1 MATDHTYHSLVEL
14 AKRTDPQGNMATL
27 IDLLAEKN
35 PMLEEA
41 HWEEGNGINSHE
53 FTQIIAEPTPGFG
66 RINKDIPFSGE
77 QTKQVVEPICYIPD
91 ALRVDSRLLK
101 LSGHPDQYMREA
113 AEIHIKA
120 LGKAAHKA
128 LLYGNR
134 GTDPDAINGFMTRL
148 NALSLEN
155 VLDGGGSG
163 SDTASILVV
172 KWGRNGV
179 YFAYPKGFSK
189 FLEETGPD
197 RVWVSDNSARGGH
210 WAEIMTWGMNVGLC
224 IEKPKNV
231 QRIANIETSG
241 SSNTFDEDLL
251 IEALDNMDD
260 TDGAVIYVPK
270 KILTQ
275 MKIKLKDKSNVNFT
289 IEEAWGRRNIMHFQ
303 GVPIKA
309 CDQMLITET
318 AIA

>member
-14 AKRTDPQGNMATL
+14 AKRVDPKGNMADL
-27 IDLLAEKN
+27 IDLLAENN

-41 HWEEGNGINSHE
+41 YWLEANDLNSHE
-53 FTQIIAEPTPGFG
+53 FTQIISEPAPGFG
-66 RINKDIPFSGE
+66 RINKDIPFSGS
-77 QTKQVVEPICYIPD
+77 QTRQVVEPICYIPD
-91 ALRVDSRLLK
+91 ALKVDSRLLK
-101 LSGHPDQYMREA
+101 KSGNAAKFMKDE
-113 AEIHIKA
+113 AEIHVRA

-134 GTDPDAINGFMTRL
+134 GVDPDAINGFMTRL
-148 NALSLEN
+148 NTLSMDN

-163 SDTASILVV
+163 ADTASILCI
-172 KWGRNGV
+172 KWGRGGV
-179 YFAYPKGFSK
+179 YLAYPKGFSR
-189 FLEETGPD
+189 FIEETGPEK
-197 RVWVSDNSARGGH
+197 VWVSDTNGQGGK
-210 WAEIMTWGMNVGLC
+210 WVEIMTWGLNAGIC
-224 IEKPKNV
+224 IEKPRNI

-241 SSNTFDEDLL
+241 SSNIFNEDLL

-270 KILTQ
+270 KIMTQ
-275 MKIKLKDKSNVNFT
+275 MKIRLKDKNNVNFT
-289 IEEAWGRRNIMHFQ
+289 QDEAWGRRNILHFQ
-303 GVPIKA
+303 GVPIKT